1 MGRGVMKMT
10 PDEIEAIFLQ
20 LDAEDQAAHIGAS
33 WVARAAGR
41 RTEKG
46 VADLPHLIDPET
58 EAAFALI
65 EPIEDRLL
73 RHVTRS
79 RSVGIEDEVLGGF
92 LASELSSLGYS
103 DTEEVEKLI
112 AESGIDWHFR
122 TADERRVAAI
132 SDLLAMG
139 MEPKTVRAAFAG
151 LEVA

>member
-1 MGRGVMKMT
+1 MKMT

-33 WVARAAGR
+33 WVARASHR
-41 RTEKG
+41 RAEKPE
-46 VADLPHLIDPET
+46 ADLPLVIDPET
-58 EAAFALI
+58 ETAFAVI

-73 RHVTRS
+73 RHAERS

-103 DTEEVEKLI
+103 DVEEVEKLI
-112 AESGIDWHFR
+112 AEAGVDWHFR

-132 SDLLAMG
+132 AELLSLG
-139 MEPKTVRAAFAG
+139 MDPETARASFAS